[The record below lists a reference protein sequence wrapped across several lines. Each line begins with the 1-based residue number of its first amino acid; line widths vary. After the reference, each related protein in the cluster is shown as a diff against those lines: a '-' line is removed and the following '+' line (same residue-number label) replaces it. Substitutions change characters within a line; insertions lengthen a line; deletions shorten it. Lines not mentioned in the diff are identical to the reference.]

1 LATEESDSVATAKD
15 DDVKALDKALKE
27 IRKDPA
33 AFQKDPKG
41 KVPELGE
48 PAAKAFAAMNVTEL
62 QGLAEADDTMKKVGY
77 TVSAGS
83 VSVRMV

>member
-1 LATEESDSVATAKD
+1 VANAKD
-15 DDVKALDKALKE
+15 EDVNALDKVLKE

-41 KVPELGE
+41 KVPDLD
-48 PAAKAFAAMNVTEL
+48 PDAAKEFAKLSSAQL
-62 QGLAEADDTMKKVGY
+62 QSLVEVDDTMKKVGY
-77 TVSAGS
+77 TVSTARG